1 MSKIANITARII
13 TIVFQPL
20 LIPFY
25 SLLLLSLYT
34 DLFSLYKYGIRSFL
48 LPVIILTFIMPAMF
62 IVILKATGYTENI
75 TLSKAK
81 DRILP
86 YLIFIIS
93 NISLVYIFTKLNVP
107 LWFIGF
113 LSMSIFIA
121 LYGFIT
127 NFFFKISVQ
136 MLALGAAI
144 GTVIFISFVL
154 EGINPYGL
162 LILLFL
168 LSGCIAVCDLYLQRA
183 TPTQVYIGFISG
195 LIFSYLY
202 FNTFILVIGKYFVKH

>member
-1 MSKIANITARII
+1 MSKASNIISRII
-13 TIVFQPL
+13 STIFQPL

-34 DLFSLYKYGIRSFL
+34 DLFSLYRYGIRSFL
-48 LPVIILTFIMPAMF
+48 LPVLILTFIIPAMF
-62 IVILKATGYTENI
+62 ILILRATGYI
-75 TLSKAK
+75 KDISLSRSK

-86 YLIFIIS
+86 YLIFILS
-93 NISLVYIFTKLNVP
+93 NISLVYIFSKINVP

-121 LYGFIT
+121 LYGFVM
-127 NFFFKISVQ
+127 NFFFKISTQ

-154 EGINPYGL
+154 EGINPYLL
-162 LILLFL
+162 LIILFL
-168 LSGCIAVCDLYLQRA
+168 LSGCIAVCDIYLGYS

-202 FNTFILVIGKYFVKH
+202 FNTFILLVAKYLVKH

>member
-1 MSKIANITARII
+1 MSKIANIIARII
-13 TIVFQPL
+13 SIVFQPL

-34 DLFSLYKYGIRSFL
+34 DLFSLYRYGIRSFL
-48 LPVIILTFIMPAMF
+48 LPVIILTFIIPSMF
-62 IVILKATGYTENI
+62 ILILKTTGYIKDI
-75 TLSKAK
+75 TLSRAK

-86 YLIFIIS
+86 YLIFIVS
-93 NISLVYIFTKLNVP
+93 NISLVYIFTKINVP

-113 LSMSIFIA
+113 LSVPLFIA

-168 LSGCIAVCDLYLQRA
+168 LSGCVAVCDLYLERA
-183 TPTQVYIGFISG
+183 TPTQIYIGFISG
-195 LIFSYLY
+195 LVFSYLY
-202 FNTFILVIGKYFVKH
+202 FNTFLLVVSQYLVKH

>member
-1 MSKIANITARII
+1 MRKIANITSQII
-13 TIVFQPL
+13 TILFQPL
-20 LIPFY
+20 LIPLY

-34 DLFSLYKYGIRSFL
+34 DLFSLYRYGIRSFL
-48 LPVIILTFIMPAMF
+48 LPIIILTFIMPAMF
-62 IVILKATGYTENI
+62 VLILKTTGYVKDI

-93 NISLVYIFTKLNVP
+93 NISLVYIFSKLNVP
-107 LWFIGF
+107 FWFIGF

-121 LYGFIT
+121 LYGFIM
-127 NFFFKISVQ
+127 NFFFKISAQ

-144 GTVIFISFVL
+144 GTVIFISFML

-168 LSGCIAVCDLYLQRA
+168 LSGCVAVCNLYLERS
-183 TPTQVYIGFISG
+183 TPTQIYIGFISG
-195 LIFSYLY
+195 LVFSYLY
-202 FNTFILVIGKYFVKH
+202 FNTFVVVMGKYFVKH